1 MRTYLRVPELSSSL
15 VPPNTLKAAS
25 TPPSIT
31 YTPSKRWDL
40 RLNITNLLSNRVLD
54 PIDVSF
60 AGNDVIYVR
69 APISASMTLRL
80 HY

>member
-1 MRTYLRVPELSSSL
+1 
-15 VPPNTLKAAS
+15 
-25 TPPSIT
+25 
-31 YTPSKRWDL
+31 
-40 RLNITNLLSNRVLD
+40 LD